1 MNAAKSKAG
10 GDWEE
15 QPGRKR
21 GRAGRRRSQARVNT
35 PVKLLAI
42 FAMPLMFMFLVVPT
56 GFLVEGP
63 GSSFDLQQDLEVSGA
78 EQYSSRGELMLTSVR
93 LEESILMY
101 HVLSI
106 FNNEFDLVK
115 ARDFLGEDL
124 DVGERE
130 LRDDIITQV
139 SENTASVVA
148 MQKLGIPVEL
158 ENRGVLVLSVLAG
171 YPAEGELEPGD
182 VIVEIEGERVETV
195 GRAGEILGS
204 SPPEETLSLVVKTLN
219 QEGFLEEHDDSPGD
233 GSGQPGG
240 LWTGEREVQLQPV
253 WDPEL
258 DKAVVGVELRDFF
271 TYSSEVGVSWELS
284 ASVKGPSAG
293 LMMTLTLINALTPED
308 ITGGKSVAGT
318 GEIFMDGSVG
328 PIGGLPMKI
337 RSAEDKGAEV
347 FLYPL
352 DNQDDLAGVST
363 TLELHP
369 VSNLD
374 EALQALSPLEP
385 GGQARF

>member
-21 GRAGRRRSQARVNT
+21 SRAGRRRSQPRVNT
-35 PVKLLAI
+35 PVRLLAI

-63 GSSFDLQQDLEVSGA
+63 GSSFDLQQDLEVSGT

-106 FNNEFDLVK
+106 FNHEFDLVK

-158 ENRGVLVLSVLAG
+158 ENNGVLVLSVLAG
-171 YPAEGELEPGD
+171 YPAEGKLEPGD

-204 SPPEETLSLVVKTLN
+204 SPPGETLTLVVKTLN
-219 QEGFLEEHDDSPGD
+219 QEVFLEEHDEPPGD
-233 GSGQPGG
+233 GSGQPEG

-318 GEIFMDGSVG
+318 GESFMDGSVG

-352 DNQDDLAGVST
+352 DNQDDLTGVST

-374 EALQALSPLEP
+374 EALEVLSPLEP
-385 GGQARF
+385 GGQAPL